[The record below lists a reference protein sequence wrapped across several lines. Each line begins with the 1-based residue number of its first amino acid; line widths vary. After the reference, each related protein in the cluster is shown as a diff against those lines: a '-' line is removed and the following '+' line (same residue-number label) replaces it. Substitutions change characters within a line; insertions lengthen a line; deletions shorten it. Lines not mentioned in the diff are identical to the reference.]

1 VSGGSVGET
10 FGLIQEGRARTRA
23 EISSLTGLTRA
34 TVSQRVDALIG
45 AGLVRETGE
54 GVSTGGRRP
63 AVLAFVEGAGV
74 VLAADLGATHC
85 RLAVADLAGA
95 PLAETVGE
103 MEIARGPDVVL
114 GWVQERFAGLLEE
127 AGRAKDEVWGIGVG
141 VPGPVDFEAGQA
153 VNPPIMPGWD
163 GFSIPERF
171 ADEFEGVPVLVDN
184 DVNIMALG
192 EHRVVWGGVEHL
204 LFVKVGTGIGCG
216 IVASGRIHRGER
228 GAAGDIGHIR
238 ISGHDNAICRCGNAA
253 CVEAVAGGWA
263 LARQLSG
270 LGFPASGSRDVVDL
284 VRAGN
289 PAASRLVRTAGE
301 LIGEVLASTVNFFNP
316 AVIVVGGDVARAH
329 EQLFAGIRS
338 VVYGRSL
345 PLATR
350 HLELVPSKLDD
361 RAGVFGAAM
370 MVTEHVLRPEAVE
383 VLVARARQGARGG
396 SGGRE
401 RSAQGETRV

>member
-1 VSGGSVGET
+1 V
-10 FGLIQEGRARTRA
+10 
-23 EISSLTGLTRA
+23 
-34 TVSQRVDALIG
+34 
-45 AGLVRETGE
+45 LV
-54 GVSTGGRRP
+54 
-63 AVLAFVEGAGV
+63 FDEGAGV
-74 VLAADLGATHC
+74 VLAADLGATHS
-85 RLAVADLAGA
+85 RLAVANLAGV

-114 GWVQERFAGLLEE
+114 GWVQERFGELLEE
-127 AGRAKDEVWGIGVG
+127 AGRTKDEVWGIGVG

-163 GFSIPERF
+163 GVSIPERF
-171 ADEFEGVPVLVDN
+171 AEGFGGVPVLVDN

-228 GAAGDIGHIR
+228 GAAGDIGHVR
-238 ISGHDNAICRCGNAA
+238 ISGHDDAVCRCGNTA

-270 LGFPASGSRDVVDL
+270 LGFPATGSRDVVDL

-316 AVIVVGGDVARAH
+316 AVIVVGGDVAHAH

-383 VLVARARQGARGG
+383 VLVVQARKVAGVRRRSQEG

-401 RSAQGETRV
+401 RSAQSGARV